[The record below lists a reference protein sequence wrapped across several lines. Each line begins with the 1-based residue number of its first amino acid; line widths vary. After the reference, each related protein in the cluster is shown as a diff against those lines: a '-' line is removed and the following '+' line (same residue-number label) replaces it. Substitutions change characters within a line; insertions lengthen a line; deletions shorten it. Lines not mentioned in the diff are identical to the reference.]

1 MHKRSY
7 YVVNTITCYRL
18 IAAPVLILLIV
29 YHTTELFKWLLAVS
43 FLTDAIDGYLARRY
57 RVTSIFGSRLD
68 SLADDFTIIAAI
80 IGLFA
85 LKKEFVQ
92 QEIVIL
98 SVLFGLF
105 LVQTMSAIIRYGK
118 ISSFH
123 TYTAKIA
130 AILQAAFLI
139 LLFFFPDPPY
149 TLFYITA
156 IVSFID
162 LLEEIILVLLLP
174 EWQTNIKGLYWI
186 IKTRD
191 HGNTEIE

>member
-7 YVVNTITCYRL
+7 YVVNTITSYRL
-18 IAAPVLILLIV
+18 LAAPVLILLII
-29 YHTTELFKWLLAVS
+29 YHRTELFKWLLAIS
-43 FLTDAIDGYLARRY
+43 FLTDAFDGYLARRY
-57 RVTSIFGSRLD
+57 GVTSIFGSRLD

-92 QEIVIL
+92 QEILIL

-105 LVQTMSAIIRYGK
+105 LVQTVSALIRYGK

-123 TYTAKIA
+123 TYAAKTA
-130 AILQAAFLI
+130 AIFQAGFLVI
-139 LLFFFPDPPY
+139 LFFFPDPPF
-149 TLFYITA
+149 TLFYVTA

-174 EWQTNIKGLYWI
+174 DWQTNIKGLYWI
-186 IKTRD
+186 IRNRAHRKT
-191 HGNTEIE
+191 GME